1 MVALRRIAALL
12 VLTSALVAPAA
23 AGAQAS
29 CEAPPGTGAIDQY
42 CETIPQAQGPGAA
55 GDPSSTRAPRPLPA
69 STLRALR
76 GGGEDARALAE
87 SLAGP
92 AGSSDRAG
100 KGSEKAGAAPAVQP
114 PSSED
119 PSSDPFSA
127 IKAAAGSGGG
137 VGAGFV
143 WALIALTLLMLAA
156 AWLRFRRGHAP
167 D

>member
-12 VLTSALVAPAA
+12 VLTSALVAPAG

-76 GGGEDARALAE
+76 GGGDDARALAE

-92 AGSSDRAG
+92 AGSDRAG

-143 WALIALTLLMLAA
+143 WVLIALTLLMLAA